1 MVGARTL
8 ACAALAV
15 ALAGCSG
22 SATPPTPTTTG
33 TVTSRTGGPLTLNA
47 LPRVD
52 LRGAVSGGDNGHVHV
67 LQNASS
73 AALGRSVALLAVPG
87 VGTLHVRCAANPT
100 TSFVLTSWARGE
112 GPPRVQHAHAI
123 LRHPVAFIPLDQLGV
138 PPVIGKAGLESY
150 DVWQIG
156 VFSEAFSGTATVW
169 SIGAASGGH
178 CQLEAEGLL
187 VTHGV
192 WSRYAPRHG

>member
-1 MVGARTL
+1 MVGTRTL
-8 ACAALAV
+8 ACSALVAV
-15 ALAGCSG
+15 LAGCSG
-22 SATPPTPTTTG
+22 SSTQTTST
-33 TVTSRTGGPLTLNA
+33 TRPARSHTGGQLTLNA
-47 LPRVD
+47 LPPVD

-73 AALGRSVALLAVPG
+73 ATLGRSVALLAVPG

-112 GPPRVQHAHAI
+112 GPPRVQHAHAV
-123 LRHPVAFIPLDQLGV
+123 LRHPIAFIPLDQLGV
-138 PPVIGKAGLESY
+138 PPVTGKAGLETY